1 MRAVERPEEESANHL
16 RDDDAGRGA
25 ARGGAPP
32 AAQGRGGESANQ
44 FGDDGLIGT
53 AGKVWSIKSESCW
66 IGVGPDPDGSVSAA

>member
-1 MRAVERPEEESANHL
+1 MRTVERPEVGHPQP
-16 RDDDAGRGA
+16 RRG
-25 ARGGAPP
+25 
-32 AAQGRGGESANQ
+32 EWANQ

>member
-1 MRAVERPEEESANHL
+1 MRAVERPEV
-16 RDDDAGRGA
+16 
-25 ARGGAPP
+25 GAPP
-32 AAQGRGGESANQ
+32 AEERRGGESANQ